1 MGASSLD
8 SPFSFQVGMK
18 QRMRGLGMLSPR
30 EELVKYDKIQ
40 GFISETLAVIEN
52 DIWVLMACQL
62 STTDLIFEIVDHLQR
77 VVSSAILFSASVS
90 KRMLFADWP
99 LASHRSVCSLA
110 SLRVDPIEG
119 PPKISPRHGGHIS
132 VDPHQF

>member
-1 MGASSLD
+1 
-8 SPFSFQVGMK
+8 MK

-52 DIWVLMACQL
+52 DIWVLMDLPTINYGFDIWNRRSL
-62 STTDLIFEIVDHLQR
+62 SKGGIQCYIVFGISFEED
-77 VVSSAILFSASVS
+77 VV
-90 KRMLFADWP
+90 ADWP

-132 VDPHQF
+132 VDPHQFLKIN